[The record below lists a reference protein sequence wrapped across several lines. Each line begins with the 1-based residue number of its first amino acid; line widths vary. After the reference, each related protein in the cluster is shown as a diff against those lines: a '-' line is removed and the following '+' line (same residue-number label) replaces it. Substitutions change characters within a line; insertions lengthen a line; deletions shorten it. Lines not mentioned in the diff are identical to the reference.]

1 MSENSSEVKEKTLSA
16 EGLNSLSEHRVRGK
30 DEPPDPKY
38 LLEVRHL
45 CKYFPL
51 GANFFGKPTSYLRA
65 VDDISFG
72 IERGKTIGVV
82 GESGCGKTTLGR
94 TILRLYDITSGQV
107 FFEGKD
113 LAKVPPKELRKMRV
127 DMQLIFQDPYSS
139 LPPRMTV
146 GAIISEAVKVHHIV
160 PKDKVNEHVLNI
172 MKMCGLQP
180 QYYDRYPHEFSGGQ
194 RQRI

>member
-16 EGLNSLSEHRVRGK
+16 EELNSLSEHRVRGK

-107 FFEGKD
+107 FFDGKD

-127 DMQLIFQDPYSS
+127 DMQLISKIHILHF
-139 LPPRMTV
+139 
-146 GAIISEAVKVHHIV
+146 HHV
-160 PKDKVNEHVLNI
+160 
-172 MKMCGLQP
+172 
-180 QYYDRYPHEFSGGQ
+180 
-194 RQRI
+194 